1 MMIFFSIHFPPRD
14 VMSFFFVEEQS
25 YVVHIFCNF
34 FIQSFLDGHLNGFLI
49 LAIKNGAAVN
59 VFVSVLVVC

>member
-1 MMIFFSIHFPPRD
+1 M
-14 VMSFFFVEEQS
+14 MSFFFVEEQS